1 MEGLKDYKGREQA
14 YIKHR
19 LLEAYLKRLFMIV
32 GQFQESICYV
42 DCFAGPWEENREDLM
57 DTSIGISL
65 KIMADCQEALGRM
78 GAKVRCRALYIEK
91 SRRRHAKLQA
101 FLGGNTPSGIVA
113 ESFCGE
119 FFDLRRQILEWCRP
133 DEFTFFFID
142 PKGWKK
148 VVEVPTLKP
157 LLQRPRSEFLINFMY
172 DFILRTHT
180 QKEFE
185 QDMGAIFGQV
195 PDTGGMLP
203 KDRERHLLTLY
214 REHLKAYMPETG
226 GQPRSAW
233 VPILDPGIDRTKY
246 ELVYLTRSA
255 KGIQVFMDAS
265 DKLDLVQRRVRAC
278 TKQERAEEK
287 TGQWSL
293 FGAEATVPDSDGRVD
308 LEEVKDYW
316 IKNLAP
322 EPQYFGLAEL
332 ADMLEETGW
341 FESDLQK
348 AFGELLA
355 EGRVENL
362 DMERKRRSR
371 FVHFDENRKEGER
384 LRRLVT

>member
-32 GQFQESICYV
+32 GQFQSSICYV
-42 DCFAGPWEENREDLM
+42 DCFAGPWEENRDDLM
-57 DTSIGISL
+57 DTSIGISM
-65 KIMADCQEALGRM
+65 KIMADCREALGRLGM
-78 GAKVRCRALYIEK
+78 DVRFRALYIEK
-91 SRRRHAKLQA
+91 SRRSHAKLQA
-101 FLGGNTPSGIVA
+101 FLHGNPPPGIVA

-119 FFDLRRQILEWCRP
+119 FFDLRQQVLEWCRP
-133 DEFTFFFID
+133 DEFAFFFID

-195 PDTGGMLP
+195 PDTAGMLP
-203 KDRERHLLTLY
+203 KDREHHLLKLY
-214 REHLKAYMPETG
+214 RKHLKDQLPETG

-233 VPILDPGIDRTKY
+233 VPILDPERDRTKY

-265 DKLDLVQRRVRAC
+265 DKLDLVQRQVRAR
-278 TKQERAEEK
+278 TKQERSEEK
-287 TGQWSL
+287 TGQWNL
-293 FGAEATVPDSDGRVD
+293 FAAEVMVPESDGRVD
-308 LEEVKDYW
+308 LEAVKNYW
-316 IKNLAP
+316 LKNLDAQP
-322 EPQYFGLAEL
+322 RCLGIVEL

-348 AFGELLA
+348 AFGELLS
-355 EGRVENL
+355 EGKVENL
-362 DMERKRRSR
+362 DSGPKRRSR
-371 FVHFDENRKEGER
+371 FVHFDENRNKGER
-384 LRRLVT
+384 LRKLST

>member
-14 YIKHR
+14 YIKHK

-32 GQFQESICYV
+32 GQFQTSICYV
-42 DCFAGPWEENREDLM
+42 DCFAGPWEESRDDLM
-57 DTSIGISL
+57 DTSIGISM
-65 KIMADCQEALGRM
+65 KIVADCREALGRM
-78 GAKVRCRALYIEK
+78 GKDVRFRALYIEK
-91 SRRRHAKLQA
+91 RRRAHAKLQA
-101 FLGGNTPSGIVA
+101 FLRGNTPSGIVA

-119 FFDLRRQILEWCRP
+119 FFDLRQQILEWCRP
-133 DEFTFFFID
+133 DEFAFFFID
-142 PKGWKK
+142 LKGWKK

-203 KDRERHLLTLY
+203 KARESHLLSLY
-214 REHLKAYMPETG
+214 REHLKAHMPEIG

-233 VPILDPGIDRTKY
+233 VPILDPEIDRTKY

-255 KGIQVFMDAS
+255 MGIQVFMDAS
-265 DKLDLVQRRVRAC
+265 DKLDLVQRRVRAR
-278 TKQERAEEK
+278 TKQERTEEK
-287 TGQWSL
+287 TGQGSL
-293 FGAEATVPDSDGRVD
+293 FGAEAMIPESDDRID
-308 LEEVKDYW
+308 LEVVKNYW
-316 IKNLAP
+316 TKKLLY
-322 EPQYFGLAEL
+322 EPQYFGIVEL

-348 AFGELLA
+348 AIGELLS
-355 EGRVENL
+355 EGKVENL
-362 DMERKRRSR
+362 DAAGKRRSK
-371 FVHFDENRKEGER
+371 FVHFDENRNKGER
-384 LRRLVT
+384 LRKLPV